1 MNQQNRNQQNNDNA
15 TVNLCKEELE
25 EMLNCAA
32 ERGARRALHDVGLD
46 GDDAAEDVRDLRSL
60 LKAIHVAKHTAWQ
73 TVIRMTTT
81 ALIIALMAGV
91 AIKLKIFGEF

>member
-1 MNQQNRNQQNNDNA
+1 MNSQEEDKPM
-15 TVNLCKEELE
+15 VNLRREEFE

-46 GDDAAEDVRDLRSL
+46 GDDAAEDIRDLRSL

-73 TVIRMTTT
+73 TVIRITTT
-81 ALIIALMAGV
+81 GLIIALMAGAV
-91 AIKLKIFGEF
+91 IKLKLFGGH

>member
-1 MNQQNRNQQNNDNA
+1 MNSQEKDKPM
-15 TVNLCKEELE
+15 VNLHREEFE

-46 GDDAAEDVRDLRSL
+46 GDDAAEDIRDLRSL

-73 TVIRMTTT
+73 TVIRITTT
-81 ALIIALMAGV
+81 GLIIALMAGAV
-91 AIKLKIFGEF
+91 IKLKLFGGH

>member
-1 MNQQNRNQQNNDNA
+1 MNQQEKDKPM
-15 TVNLCKEELE
+15 VNLRREEFE

-46 GDDAAEDVRDLRSL
+46 GDDAAEDIRDLRSL

-73 TVIRMTTT
+73 TVIRITTT
-81 ALIIALMAGV
+81 GLIIALMAGA
-91 AIKLKIFGEF
+91 AIKLKLFGGH

>member
-1 MNQQNRNQQNNDNA
+1 MNSQEKDKPM
-15 TVNLCKEELE
+15 VNLRREEFE

-46 GDDAAEDVRDLRSL
+46 GDDAAEDIRDLRSL

-73 TVIRMTTT
+73 TVIRITTT
-81 ALIIALMAGV
+81 GLIIALMAGAV
-91 AIKLKIFGEF
+91 IKLKLFGGH

>member
-1 MNQQNRNQQNNDNA
+1 MNQQEKDKPM
-15 TVNLCKEELE
+15 VNLRREEFE

-46 GDDAAEDVRDLRSL
+46 GDDAAEDIRDLRSL

-73 TVIRMTTT
+73 TVIRITTT
-81 ALIIALMAGV
+81 GLIIALMAGAV
-91 AIKLKIFGEF
+91 IKLKLFGGH

>member
-1 MNQQNRNQQNNDNA
+1 MNQKEKDKPM
-15 TVNLCKEELE
+15 VNLRREEFE

-46 GDDAAEDVRDLRSL
+46 GDDAAEDIRDLRSL

-73 TVIRMTTT
+73 TVIRITTT
-81 ALIIALMAGV
+81 GLIIALMAGAV
-91 AIKLKIFGEF
+91 IKLKLFGGH

>member
-1 MNQQNRNQQNNDNA
+1 MNQQEKDKP
-15 TVNLCKEELE
+15 TVNLRREEFE

-46 GDDAAEDVRDLRSL
+46 GDDAAEDIRDLRSL

-73 TVIRMTTT
+73 TVIRITTT
-81 ALIIALMAGV
+81 GLITALMAGAV
-91 AIKLKIFGEF
+91 IKLKLFGGH

>member
-1 MNQQNRNQQNNDNA
+1 MNQQEKDKPM
-15 TVNLCKEELE
+15 VNLRREEFE

-46 GDDAAEDVRDLRSL
+46 GDDAAEDIRDLRSL

-73 TVIRMTTT
+73 IVIRITTT
-81 ALIIALMAGV
+81 GLIIALMAGAV
-91 AIKLKIFGEF
+91 IKLKLFGGH